1 MSNKLKTLSAKELEH
16 FISKA
21 VSDYLNEE
29 CQCKVSNFDTP
40 YIDTELPV
48 DAHNKRN
55 LKFEATVWYEEKN
68 PTG

>member
-1 MSNKLKTLSAKELEH
+1 MSNKLKTLSEQELEH

-21 VSDYLNEE
+21 VSEYLNEE
-29 CQCKVSNFDTP
+29 CECRVTNLDTP
-40 YIDTELPV
+40 YIDTEAPV
-48 DAHNKRN
+48 DAHDRRD